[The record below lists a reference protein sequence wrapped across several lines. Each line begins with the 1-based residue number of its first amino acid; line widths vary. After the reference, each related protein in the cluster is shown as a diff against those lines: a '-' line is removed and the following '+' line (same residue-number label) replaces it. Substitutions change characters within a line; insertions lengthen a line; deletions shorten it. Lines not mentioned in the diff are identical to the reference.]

1 MSATVDAAEAFEVPL
16 APRPPA
22 APVGAGARGPALG
35 AVLLLGA
42 ALLVGPLA
50 ALLVDVDPVAI
61 AIAGGGLA
69 VALLAAAGLRGIDLA
84 LLAVNLGAI
93 AFFTAIRHR
102 TVGVVNP
109 PNPFY
114 DWTLWRMTAP
124 ELLALLAFAAH
135 ALRRTTS
142 RVDDAVRAGP
152 VPWLIFAFLV
162 VGLLVGLVRGNSLDA
177 CLRDGRKVAY
187 VGLAH
192 LLIVRI
198 ADTPA
203 RRRVIVHVVAL
214 ALVAAS
220 VMTVVAYFMG
230 EGFRYNG
237 FLRASVDVSDFLGF
251 AGLICVPAALLRA
264 APGSVGRRAAL
275 VLLIAVGSAATIA
288 TFSRAAWCAAPVG
301 LALVALHPLGGARRL
316 PRAALVLALLSAAGA
331 PLMFSGVADRA
342 LARVATLFDRNGD
355 PSVTYRVRELRG
367 ALDVALDHPV
377 TGIGFGTS
385 FDAGAAIIDRRR
397 GSATLVHNFFVWS
410 AIKAGLP
417 GLLLMAGLLVVA
429 LRELSRAA
437 RRNPDPEQAG
447 LALGLLGLLATFL
460 VIGVVGA
467 MLNQARTAFLLGTVT
482 GLARTLVA
490 TRAPVAA
497 AAAAAEAK
505 TPARRGRF
513 LRRSGLAG
521 AAP

>member
-1 MSATVDAAEAFEVPL
+1 MSATADAAEACE
-16 APRPPA
+16 APPA
-22 APVGAGARGPALG
+22 ALPPAVASARGPALG
-35 AVLLLGA
+35 AAILLGA
-42 ALLVGPLA
+42 ALLIGPLA

-114 DWTLWRMTAP
+114 DWTLLRMTAP

-135 ALRRTTS
+135 ALRRAAM
-142 RVDDAVRAGP
+142 RDAQALRAGP

-198 ADTPA
+198 ADAPA
-203 RRRVIVHVVAL
+203 RRRIIVRVVAL

-220 VMTVVAYFMG
+220 VMTVIAYFLG

-264 APGSVGRRAAL
+264 APGSAGRRAGL
-275 VLLIAVGSAATIA
+275 VLLIAVGSAATVA

-301 LALVALHPLGGARRL
+301 VALVALHPLGGARRL
-316 PRAALVLALLSAAGA
+316 PRAALVLALLCAAGA
-331 PLMFSGVADRA
+331 PLLFSGVADRA

-367 ALDVALDHPV
+367 ALDVALDHPIA
-377 TGIGFGTS
+377 GIGFGTS
-385 FDAGAAIIDRRR
+385 FDAGAAIVDRRR

-417 GLLLMAGLLVVA
+417 GLLLMAGLLILA
-429 LRELSRAA
+429 LRDLSRGA
-437 RRNPDPEQAG
+437 RRHPDPEQAG
-447 LALGLLGLLATFL
+447 LALGLLGLLATFV

-490 TRAPVAA
+490 TRATATVP
-497 AAAAAEAK
+497 AEAST
-505 TPARRGRF
+505 TPPVRRGRF
-513 LRRSGLAG
+513 RRRLGFAG